1 MYLRTTCISGVLF
14 CIHSFV
20 VNTYSIHLDD
30 HCSSNYSSY
39 NVNEPWFM
47 IDLIESDTIL
57 GCYVKHHDYIFW
69 Q

>member
-1 MYLRTTCISGVLF
+1 MYLRTISGVLF
-14 CIHSFV
+14 CIHSIV
-20 VNTYSIHLDD
+20 VNTYSIHLD

-39 NVNEPWFM
+39 NVEEAVVY
-47 IDLIESDTIL
+47 DRLIESDTIL